1 MRILVCNW
9 KDLRHPAAGGAEV
22 YTHEVARRWVAA
34 GHQVT
39 IFAAAVRGHTAEES
53 VDGVR
58 VVRGGGRFGVYK
70 AAREFYARDHRWDL
84 VIDEVNTRPFGCV
97 DWVRDTPV
105 VALIHQ
111 VCREIWFQEMPLP
124 VALAG
129 RFVLEA
135 QWLRRYRDVP
145 VLTVSQSSR
154 TSLEAYGMARVAVVP
169 EGIGRRS
176 RPPFQREGRPTLI
189 FVGRLTPSKRPYD
202 ALTVFARLRR
212 SIPELRLWYV
222 GDGPLRERLHSSAP
236 PGVSLFGRV
245 TTAQRD
251 ELLARAHALVIT
263 SVREGWGLVV
273 DEAAAMGTPAVGYDV
288 PGLRDSVSAA
298 GGVLTRPRPSSMA
311 ATLAERLPGWVT
323 DPATKGWEG
332 GAQDWDTVATR
343 VLDTA
348 IGLSPKKD
356 FPAGTDAEPPPSGR
370 AADQAGDECE
380 PHSLSERGEPS

>member
-1 MRILVCNW
+1 MRILICNW

-39 IFAAAVRGHTAEES
+39 IFAAAARDHSAEES
-53 VDGVR
+53 IDGVR

-70 AAREFYARDHRWDL
+70 AAKEFYARDRRWDL

-154 TSLEAYGMARVAVVP
+154 ASLEAYGMGRVAVVP
-169 EGIGRRS
+169 EGIGRRP
-176 RPPFQREGRPTLI
+176 RPPLQREGKPTLI

-212 SIPELRLWYV
+212 TMPDLRLWLV
-222 GDGPLRERLHSSAP
+222 GDGPLRERLHSIAP

-273 DEAAAMGTPAVGYDV
+273 DEAAAMGTPAVGYDL
-288 PGLRDSVSAA
+288 PGLRDSITAA

-311 ATLAERLPGWVT
+311 AALAERLPGWMA

-332 GAQDWDTVATR
+332 GALDWDTVATR

-348 IGLSPKKD
+348 IGLSSMTD
-356 FPAGTDAEPPPSGR
+356 VPACTDARRPPP
-370 AADQAGDECE
+370 DQATDECGQ
-380 PHSLSERGEPS
+380 PALSERGEPS